1 MTGARFPALANS
13 PILLLAICGF
23 LFASKIM
30 LTKAALDAGAQ
41 VFQLVFVV
49 NSGAGL
55 FLLALVIWTRQ
66 PIPLRR
72 AHIALYVG
80 LGLLSF
86 AAPALLSNAVV
97 DRVGP
102 AYTSTVYSLS
112 PLLTMTFASGLGIE
126 RMTINRLTGIT
137 LGFGGMLVLVH
148 QQIALIDVGQTAW
161 VIVGLLIPASAALGN
176 IVRTAYWP
184 KGTSALAFSCAT
196 LLTSSIMVAIAA
208 TYFETPAEWQFD
220 NERAGKWMACS
231 VVLSALSYVLN
242 FHLQRVAGPVIFSQ
256 IGYWGAGYGI
266 LLAALLFGDVL
277 TVSSIFGITGIMCGG
292 VLASHRGSLVL
303 SRSGRRSS
311 THDSTH

>member
-1 MTGARFPALANS
+1 
-13 PILLLAICGF
+13 
-23 LFASKIM
+23 M

-41 VFQLVFVV
+41 VFQLAFVV

-55 FLLALVIWTRQ
+55 FLLAVVAWTRQ
-66 PIPLRR
+66 TIPLKRS
-72 AHIALYVG
+72 HIALYVG

-97 DRVGP
+97 HRVGP

-112 PLLTMTFASGLGIE
+112 PLLTMTFASGLGVE
-126 RMTINRLTGIT
+126 RMTISRLIGIT
-137 LGFGGMLVLVH
+137 LGFGGMLILVH
-148 QQIALIDVGQTAW
+148 QQIASIDIGQPVW

-176 IVRTAYWP
+176 IVRTAFWP

-196 LLTSSIMVAIAA
+196 LLTSSIIVAIAA
-208 TYFETPAEWQFD
+208 TYFESPAEWQFD
-220 NERAGKWMACS
+220 NERAGKWMACL
-231 VVLSALSYVLN
+231 VGLSPLSYLLN

-277 TVSSIFGITGIMCGG
+277 TVSSILGITGIMCGG
-292 VLASHRGSLVL
+292 VLASHRGNLVL
-303 SRSGRRSS
+303 SRGGFAKRE
-311 THDSTH
+311 H